1 MLKGSNQILNDE
13 GRRRQSDGWRVK
25 LWGIAV
31 GMNKKEPKFHDME
44 RSFYS
49 AEELQSDHTSN
60 HVTHGVDTT
69 WKRFRAKR
77 YKRRTLH
84 SAAKSPI
91 NSGLLQFQYVKVERR
106 LWVRSRKSPE
116 LQLPAVHILSVSQR
130 LAFFLPKISWF
141 SRWQRPP
148 LTFSVWHRWYDR
160 LILLEKPRNV
170 VVLINKDKNPI
181 QTKVNPI
188 WVSKQHRVV
197 RI

>member
-130 LAFFLPKISWF
+130 LAFFYQKSAGLVADKDPHSPSVYDTGDMTDSSCWKNPGMSWF
-141 SRWQRPP
+141 
-148 LTFSVWHRWYDR
+148 
-160 LILLEKPRNV
+160 
-170 VVLINKDKNPI
+170 
-181 QTKVNPI
+181 
-188 WVSKQHRVV
+188 
-197 RI
+197 